1 MPRPLAADGDS
12 FSLESFMAV
21 DRPITAGTTPTV
33 KWDESQMRSVYA
45 NVVHAA
51 GTREEVSV
59 IFGMHQA
66 WRPDVKEVT
75 VQVTDRVVLSPYAA
89 KRLQILLTHVLKEYE
104 SRWGALN
111 IEPVATPVVTEN
123 PAR

>member
-1 MPRPLAADGDS
+1 
-12 FSLESFMAV
+12 MAIE
-21 DRPITAGTTPTV
+21 RPIAATGATPTV

-66 WRPDVKEVT
+66 WRGDVKEVT

-89 KRLQILLTHVLKEYE
+89 KRLLLLLSHVVKEYE
-104 SRWGALN
+104 SRWGTLN
-111 IEPVATPVVTEN
+111 IEPVSTPVVTDN